1 MRMNKKDLKKIIYGF
16 NSITNRLLKADFADY
31 LGIMKKYVTHIK
43 NTPIIYD
50 YVVDCGPC
58 KQNMEQEFKE
68 VKQSFGDCIF
78 DLGNTDEEEVCNVFE
93 IMNYIVDNNIEVH
106 WSVAG
111 AYSSSDKSQDKV
123 NAFNDRVIMVFIR
136 HIEDYLTKIGIDMG
150 MDENISYNITVSGG
164 QVNIANDN
172 AIINATNNTGIDTQ
186 QLMELIAKVKETA
199 SDISDD
205 DKESLTD
212 SLEVIEDLAKPDK
225 PKRSFVKTA
234 ITTLKA
240 IKGTAEFA
248 AAVTALITF
257 IQTLQIT

>member
-1 MRMNKKDLKKIIYGF
+1 MRLNRADLKKIIYDF
-16 NSITNRLLKADFADY
+16 NSISNRLINADFNDY
-31 LGIMKKYVTHIK
+31 LGIMRKYVAFVKT
-43 NTPIIYD
+43 TPIIYD

-58 KQNMEQEFKE
+58 EKDMEQEFKE
-68 VKQSFGDCIF
+68 IRASYCRGIF
-78 DLGNTDEEEVCNVFE
+78 DLGETDEEEVCNVFE
-93 IMNYIVDNNIEVH
+93 IMSYIVDHDILVYR
-106 WSVAG
+106 SVASG
-111 AYSSSDKSQDKV
+111 YTSSNQFQDKV
-123 NAFNDRVIMVFIR
+123 KAFNDRVIMVFIH
-136 HIEDYLTKIGIDMG
+136 HIEAYLTKIGIDMG
-150 MDENISYNITVSGG
+150 LDDKVNYNISISGG

-172 AIINATNNTGIDTQ
+172 AIISATNNDGVDYG

-205 DKESLTD
+205 DQECLND
-212 SLEVIEDLAKPDK
+212 SLEVIEELAKPDK

>member
-1 MRMNKKDLKKIIYGF
+1 MGLD
-16 NSITNRLLKADFADY
+16 
-31 LGIMKKYVTHIK
+31 
-43 NTPIIYD
+43 
-50 YVVDCGPC
+50 
-58 KQNMEQEFKE
+58 
-68 VKQSFGDCIF
+68 
-78 DLGNTDEEEVCNVFE
+78 
-93 IMNYIVDNNIEVH
+93 
-106 WSVAG
+106 
-111 AYSSSDKSQDKV
+111 DKV
-123 NAFNDRVIMVFIR
+123 N
-136 HIEDYLTKIGIDMG
+136 Y
-150 MDENISYNITVSGG
+150 NISISGG

-172 AIINATNNTGIDTQ
+172 AIISATNNDGVDYG

>member
-1 MRMNKKDLKKIIYGF
+1 
-16 NSITNRLLKADFADY
+16 
-31 LGIMKKYVTHIK
+31 
-43 NTPIIYD
+43 
-50 YVVDCGPC
+50 
-58 KQNMEQEFKE
+58 
-68 VKQSFGDCIF
+68 
-78 DLGNTDEEEVCNVFE
+78 
-93 IMNYIVDNNIEVH
+93 
-106 WSVAG
+106 
-111 AYSSSDKSQDKV
+111 
-123 NAFNDRVIMVFIR
+123 
-136 HIEDYLTKIGIDMG
+136 MG
-150 MDENISYNITVSGG
+150 MDENISYNITVGGG

>member
-1 MRMNKKDLKKIIYGF
+1 M
-16 NSITNRLLKADFADY
+16 S
-31 LGIMKKYVTHIK
+31 
-43 NTPIIYD
+43 
-50 YVVDCGPC
+50 
-58 KQNMEQEFKE
+58 
-68 VKQSFGDCIF
+68 
-78 DLGNTDEEEVCNVFE
+78 
-93 IMNYIVDNNIEVH
+93 YIVDHDILVYR
-106 WSVAG
+106 SVASG
-111 AYSSSDKSQDKV
+111 YTSSNQFQDKV
-123 NAFNDRVIMVFIR
+123 KAFNDRVIMVFIH
-136 HIEDYLTKIGIDMG
+136 HIEAYLTKIGIDMG
-150 MDENISYNITVSGG
+150 LDDKVNYNISISGG

-172 AIINATNNTGIDTQ
+172 AIISATNNDGVDYG

-205 DKESLTD
+205 DQECLND
-212 SLEVIEDLAKPDK
+212 SLEVIEELAKPDK